1 MEKKPVKFVPSGG
14 TSENA
19 IASLLKKLAFAVF
32 ILGFIGGIV
41 IGKTVVPPA
50 DLYRFEADKFH
61 FEYAVVAWFSA
72 FFLGALLLGVSELLS
87 ILQLHQTQ
95 SYIPCE
101 YDPETDAPDVKANA
115 PTPEPEAPVTAPHA
129 AAPTMPVAVR
139 YDPKD
144 PSILICP
151 VCNKAQ
157 PANRR
162 CCYFCNSTLFTTET
176 EHN

>member
-1 MEKKPVKFVPSGG
+1 MEKKPVKFVPTGG
-14 TSENA
+14 DPHNS
-19 IASLLKKLAFAVF
+19 IASLLKVLASVT
-32 ILGFIGGIV
+32 FIGGFFGGIAV
-41 IGKTVVPPA
+41 GDTVVPLA
-50 DLYRFEADKFH
+50 DLLRNKADEFQ
-61 FEYAVVAWFSA
+61 FGYALAVWFSA
-72 FFLGALLLGVSELLS
+72 FVLGALLLGASELLS

-115 PTPEPEAPVTAPHA
+115 PTPEPEAPATAPHA

-162 CCYFCNSTLFTTET
+162 CCYFCNATFFTTET

>member
-14 TSENA
+14 DPHNS
-19 IASLLKKLAFAVF
+19 IASLLKVLAFVT
-32 ILGFIGGIV
+32 FIGGFFGGIAV
-41 IGKTVVPPA
+41 GDTVVPLA
-50 DLYRFEADKFH
+50 DLLTYEADKFH
-61 FEYAVVAWFSA
+61 FEYAVAVWFGA
-72 FFLGALLLGVSELLS
+72 FVLGALLLGASELLS

-115 PTPEPEAPVTAPHA
+115 PTPEPEAPATAPHA

-162 CCYFCNSTLFTTET
+162 CCYFCNATFFTTET

>member
-14 TSENA
+14 DPHNS
-19 IASLLKKLAFAVF
+19 IASLLKVLAFVT
-32 ILGFIGGIV
+32 FIGGFFGGIAV
-41 IGKTVVPPA
+41 GDTVVPLA
-50 DLYRFEADKFH
+50 DLLTYEADKFH

-115 PTPEPEAPVTAPHA
+115 PTPEPEAPATAPHA

-162 CCYFCNSTLFTTET
+162 CCYFCNATFFTTET